1 MIRKNTSVRNF
12 CNKFNQGLQRA
23 MYADNI
29 KMIIDDTTLDKSTE
43 NLINKIYK
51 KIYGDFKTF
60 KSNINDIKDNPYYKN
75 IKPLKKQIGNLEYTT
90 VRIPARTVLRMN
102 YPKPINEYA
111 EYRTELGYYEEDLVV
126 PILKENGEIWM
137 SITGME
143 IETAKKAI
151 KKASGNVI
159 TFGLGLGYFVY
170 MCSIKDNVDNIVV
183 IEKNPDIIR
192 IFNENILPQ
201 FKFKDKIT
209 VINGDMYDYLSD
221 NEFMEKFDYKFA
233 DVWQSNMDG
242 FEHYKKIINI
252 CYSLDN
258 FDFWI
263 EDALLENLVELICV
277 YINCYMNDTVEQLRN
292 TTVTLKRELKQIEKY
307 FEEVDIESG
316 LDIRKLINNKNK
328 LRDILRIKI

>member
-1 MIRKNTSVRNF
+1 MLKLEHKKEMRLKNNMIRKNTSVRNF

-29 KMIIDDTTLDKSTE
+29 KMRIDDTTLDKSTE

-51 KIYGDFKTF
+51 KIYSDFKTF

-151 KKASGNVI
+151 KKANGNVI
-159 TFGLGLGYFVY
+159 TFGLGLGYFV
-170 MCSIKDNVDNIVV
+170 
-183 IEKNPDIIR
+183 
-192 IFNENILPQ
+192 
-201 FKFKDKIT
+201 
-209 VINGDMYDYLSD
+209 
-221 NEFMEKFDYKFA
+221 
-233 DVWQSNMDG
+233 
-242 FEHYKKIINI
+242 
-252 CYSLDN
+252 
-258 FDFWI
+258 
-263 EDALLENLVELICV
+263 
-277 YINCYMNDTVEQLRN
+277 
-292 TTVTLKRELKQIEKY
+292 
-307 FEEVDIESG
+307 
-316 LDIRKLINNKNK
+316 
-328 LRDILRIKI
+328 